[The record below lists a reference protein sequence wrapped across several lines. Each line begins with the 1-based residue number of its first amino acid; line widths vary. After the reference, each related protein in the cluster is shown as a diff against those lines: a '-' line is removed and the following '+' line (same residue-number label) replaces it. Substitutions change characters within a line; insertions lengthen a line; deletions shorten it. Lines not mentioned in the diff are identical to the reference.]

1 MGING
6 KGNSKNILFRKTT
19 HKQIS
24 IDGAY
29 CTVLPAY
36 RHGRG
41 TGLINFRQKVLS
53 SLRLPL
59 PVHVLN

>member
-29 CTVLPAY
+29 CTVLMPAY

-41 TGLINFRQKVLS
+41 TGLINFRQTV
-53 SLRLPL
+53 
-59 PVHVLN
+59 